1 MKFFCTSSSFLLLST
16 LLHIVHNEED
26 KYLITLVYRF
36 VFANEA
42 ICGDPFMDP
51 EWLPAAEE
59 CYVNCDPAVHM
70 CLIHTRTN
78 VQKCRLFP
86 QECQTAIRKHLGWS
100 STVVSIYQPE
110 EITTAMPAFV
120 TAQPEANADR
130 SAVEAA
136 EDIER
141 DLMGHTTPPSMP
153 VPVDGLSSKEASMSV
168 EVITPPSAT
177 NRVDWVQPPPVEDNG
192 YTFEERQSSATAAP
206 QDGYDGVAEQA
217 SEYDGGGV
225 NNNHIESEPDE
236 QEVEPAQEDMDYAP
250 VPTSAPLARKKLKM
264 KLIPPDRPKPAPPAF
279 PPYYL
284 KNRHPTLTPIAAI
297 PPSQQDIV
305 PKYINFLEPPEDT
318 DEVEPFTSSSAPQP
332 PGYRPF
338 GMDELNNIEETNA
351 LDNLSEKMLEPPD
364 ETTWEPPTLVH
375 TLRPYPMLKEIPGD
389 SGMVIPRTLMFRGD
403 DGDRNN
409 GARFEVLPPYTPL
422 RNAFNVGSFDKNL
435 LALPEQRRIHH
446 YTGPNSRH
454 KITAE
459 VQPEKARDHSSRCCE
474 WSLNGLC
481 DSHWQ
486 RVRQICPKSCGTLV
500 CEDVE
505 GIKSCTRV
513 VDVDVEDCFQSARLT
528 RYFGLKNAET
538 DEEKRSIIDGIV
550 QQKLSRLGTKR
561 KSRKRRH

>member
-16 LLHIVHNEED
+16 LLHIVQNEED

-42 ICGDPFMDP
+42 ICGDPFADP

-78 VQKCRLFP
+78 VQKCRLFS
-86 QECQTAIRKHLGWS
+86 QECQAAIRKHLGWS
-100 STVVSIYQPE
+100 STVVSIYRPE

-177 NRVDWVQPPPVEDNG
+177 NRVDWVQPPPAEDNG
-192 YTFEERQSSATAAP
+192 YTFEERQSSATPAP

-225 NNNHIESEPDE
+225 SNNHIESEPEE
-236 QEVEPAQEDMDYAP
+236 QEVEAAQEDMDYAP
-250 VPTSAPLARKKLKM
+250 APTSAPLARKKLKM

-332 PGYRPF
+332 PGYRPL
-338 GMDELNNIEETNA
+338 GMDELNNIEETNS
-351 LDNLSEKMLEPPD
+351 LDNLPEKMLEPPD
-364 ETTWEPPTLVH
+364 ETTWETPTLVH
-375 TLRPYPMLKEIPGD
+375 TLRPYPMLREIPGD

-403 DGDRNN
+403 DGDNTN
-409 GARFEVLPPYTPL
+409 GARFEPGD
-422 RNAFNVGSFDKNL
+422 RC
-435 LALPEQRRIHH
+435 PELFRLVFAKCEHI
-446 YTGPNSRH
+446 
-454 KITAE
+454 
-459 VQPEKARDHSSRCCE
+459 PEKARDHSSRCCE

-513 VDVDVEDCFQSARLT
+513 VDVDVEDCFQSTRLT